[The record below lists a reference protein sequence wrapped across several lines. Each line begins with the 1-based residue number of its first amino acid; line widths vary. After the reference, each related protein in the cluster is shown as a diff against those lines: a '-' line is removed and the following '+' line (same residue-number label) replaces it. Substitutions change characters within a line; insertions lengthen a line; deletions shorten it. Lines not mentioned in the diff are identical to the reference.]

1 MTIEISLTQ
10 GQIALIDDED
20 YERVSAY
27 KWCASWY
34 PHICS
39 WYACRSHIG
48 GQEPYLHR
56 LIMDA
61 KPDEQIGF
69 FGSTLDCQKE
79 NLIVYGGANGLQVT
93 PNNTSGYKGV
103 TWNKEA
109 KKWRAQVWLN
119 GKSIHLGTYATAEEA
134 YAAYCRAVS
143 T

>member
-1 MTIEISLTQ
+1 MKQIPLTQ
-10 GQIALIDDED
+10 GQVALVDDED
-20 YERVSAY
+20 YERVSQY

-56 LIMDA
+56 VIMDA

-109 KKWRAQVWLN
+109 KKWRAQIWTN

-134 YAAYCRAVS
+134 YAAYCMAVS

>member
-1 MTIEISLTQ
+1 MKQIPITQ
-10 GQIALIDDED
+10 GQVALVDDED
-20 YERVSAY
+20 YERVSKY
-27 KWCASWY
+27 KWQAGWR
-34 PHICS
+34 PNICS
-39 WYACRSHIG
+39 WYAVADG
-48 GQEPYLHR
+48 NLYLHR
-56 LIMDA
+56 FIMDA
-61 KPDEQIGF
+61 KADEQIGF

-134 YAAYCRAVS
+134 YAAHCRAVS

>member
-1 MTIEISLTQ
+1 MKQIPITQ
-10 GQIALIDDED
+10 GQVALVDDED
-20 YERVSAY
+20 YERVSKY
-27 KWCASWY
+27 KWQAGWR
-34 PHICS
+34 PNICS
-39 WYACRSHIG
+39 WYAVADG
-48 GQEPYLHR
+48 NLYLHR
-56 LIMDA
+56 FIMDA
-61 KPDEQIGF
+61 KADEQIGF

-79 NLIVYGGANGLQVT
+79 NLIVYGGANGLQVA

>member
-1 MTIEISLTQ
+1 MKQIPITQ
-10 GQIALIDDED
+10 GQVALVDDED
-20 YERVSAY
+20 YERVSKY
-27 KWCASWY
+27 KWQAGWR
-34 PHICS
+34 PNICS
-39 WYACRSHIG
+39 WYAVADG
-48 GQEPYLHR
+48 NLYLHR
-56 LIMDA
+56 FIMDA
-61 KPDEQIGF
+61 KADEQIGF